1 MDGTSDC
8 SHMCN
13 NTIGSYNC
21 SCDIGYQLDSDG
33 LTCIDIN
40 ECNLNNGECDGRC
53 ENTEGSYMCLCP
65 SGYHSLDNSDT
76 NCTG

>member
-8 SHMCN
+8 SQMCN

-21 SCDIGYQLDSDG
+21 SCDNGFQLDSDG

-40 ECNLNNGECDGRC
+40 ECSLNNGECDGRC
-53 ENTEGSYMCLCP
+53 ENTEGSYICLCP
-65 SGYHSLDNSDT
+65 SGYYSLDNSDT